1 VVGAIQSEIRRRSAP
16 SGDRSTNV
24 ALRTL
29 LSFWVSFLKGSAG
42 MQPIRFRHSI
52 AAWALISIST
62 VAAHALWSVAGA
74 ADSIAS
80 APSAAHSQAE
90 ARLLGDIKYLA
101 SDELEGRGIGTVGL
115 NKAAQYI
122 RHEFQAAGLDVTRA
136 HGDAF
141 QKFNMS
147 IPARLGTPNSLT
159 FVGPDGKS
167 TVLQQDVDFRPCS
180 FGGWGRIQGEFAF
193 GGYAI
198 DLKNYHDLKGVDLK
212 GKAVI
217 VMRRGPRQDDSGGP
231 FTTFGDISR
240 GGDLRTKLSNTAIA
254 GASALLIVND
264 PASVNKNS
272 KDQESRIRWASNR
285 VVDAAEALE
294 KAAPGTSDE
303 SQARKELFKT
313 VAWLKK
319 VRADAAHSESND
331 PFMTFGFG
339 GNGKDSNIPV
349 VQLSVAAANR
359 LLKAATGKSLDEFA
373 AAIDRDLKPK
383 STDLAGWKADGVTT
397 IKRSQVEVK
406 NVIGVLEGEGPHAD
420 ETVVIGAHYDHLG
433 RGGSGSGSLLESSH
447 EIHNGADDNASGT
460 CALIELARHFGR
472 QAKRLP
478 RRLVFIAFTGE
489 EEGLI
494 GSAHYARDPVFP
506 LAKTVAMLNLD
517 MVGRLR
523 EDQLTVYG
531 LGTGKHFKELVE
543 RTTTA
548 RHFKLIP
555 KPEGFGPS
563 DHTSFYVK
571 KIPVLFFF
579 TGTHSDYHRPTDDWQ
594 KINISGMDRIVDLVE
609 EIATTIVTAPERP
622 DYVEVKGLGTVDRGG
637 NRPYFGSIP
646 DFGSEESGYSISGV
660 APDSPADRAGLKGG
674 DRIIQ
679 MGNRKITGLD
689 DFDLVLRRFSAGDE
703 VPVVA
708 IRGGK
713 PIRLKVIL
721 GKPK

>member
-1 VVGAIQSEIRRRSAP
+1 MRLIC
-16 SGDRSTNV
+16 
-24 ALRTL
+24 
-29 LSFWVSFLKGSAG
+29 
-42 MQPIRFRHSI
+42 FRWSI
-52 AAWALISIST
+52 AAWALIAVST
-62 VAAHALWSVAGA
+62 VTALALKSAAGAAESIAPAQSAAHA
-74 ADSIAS
+74 
-80 APSAAHSQAE
+80 QAE

-101 SDELEGRGIGTVGL
+101 SDELEGRGVGTEGL
-115 NKAAQYI
+115 NKAAEYI
-122 RHEFQAAGLDVTRA
+122 RHEFQAAGLDVTRV

-141 QKFNMS
+141 QKFTM
-147 IPARLGTPNSLT
+147 PTQTRLGTPNSLT
-159 FVGPDGKS
+159 LIGPDGK
-167 TVLQQDVDFRPCS
+167 TTILKQDVDFRPCS
-180 FGGWGRIQGEFAF
+180 FGGGGKIQGELAF
-193 GGYAI
+193 GGYAM
-198 DLKNYHDLKGVDLK
+198 DSKSKNYHDFEGVDFK

-217 VMRRGPRQDDSGGP
+217 VMRSVPRQVDSSGP
-231 FTTFGDISR
+231 FTILGDASR
-240 GGDLRTKLSNTAIA
+240 AGDLRTKLSNAAVA

-264 PASVNKNS
+264 PASVNKNA
-272 KDQESRIRWASNR
+272 KENQSRIRWATNR
-285 VVDAAEALE
+285 VVDAALALE
-294 KAAPGTSDE
+294 KAAPGTSAE
-303 SQARKELFKT
+303 SQARKDLSKT

-319 VRADAAHSESND
+319 NRAEAARPENDD
-331 PFMTFGFG
+331 PFMTFGAG
-339 GNGKDSNIPV
+339 GNGKDGNIPV

-359 LLKAATGKSLDEFA
+359 VLKSATGKSLGELA
-373 AAIDRDLKPK
+373 TAIDQDLKPK
-383 STDLAGWKADGVTT
+383 STVLAGWKADGVTT
-397 IKRSQVEVK
+397 IKRAQVEVK

-420 ETVVIGAHYDHLG
+420 ETIVIGAHYDHLG

-460 CALIELARHFGR
+460 CALIELARHFGH
-472 QAKRLP
+472 QAKKLP

-494 GSAHYARDPVFP
+494 GSAHYAKEPVFP

-523 EDQLTVYG
+523 EDKLTVYG
-531 LGTGKHFKELVE
+531 LGTARHFKELVE

-563 DHTSFYVK
+563 DHTSFYARR
-571 KIPVLFFF
+571 IPVLFFF

-594 KINISGMDRIVDLVE
+594 KINIPGMDRIVDLVE

-622 DYVEVKGLGTVDRGG
+622 DYVDLNGPARVDRGG
-637 NRPYFGSIP
+637 SRPYLGSIP
-646 DFGSEESGYSISGV
+646 DFSSQESGYSLSGV
-660 APDSPADRAGLKGG
+660 APDGPADRAGLKGG

-689 DFDLVLRRFSAGDE
+689 DFDLALRRFSAGDE
-703 VPVVA
+703 IPVVA

-713 PIRLKVIL
+713 TIRLKVTL

>member
-1 VVGAIQSEIRRRSAP
+1 MRLIRSRS
-16 SGDRSTNV
+16 
-24 ALRTL
+24 
-29 LSFWVSFLKGSAG
+29 
-42 MQPIRFRHSI
+42 SI
-52 AAWALISIST
+52 AGWALIAVST
-62 VAAHALWSVAGA
+62 VAALALTCPAGTA
-74 ADSIAS
+74 ESIAPAQPA
-80 APSAAHSQAE
+80 APEQAKAQPQARAQPQAE

-101 SDELEGRGIGTVGL
+101 SDELEGRGIGTEGL
-115 NKAAQYI
+115 NKAAAYI
-122 RHEFQAAGLDVTRA
+122 RHEFQAAGLDVTRV

-141 QKFNMS
+141 QKFHMS

-159 FVGPDGKS
+159 FIGPDGKS
-167 TVLQQDVDFRPCS
+167 TVLKQDVDFRPCS
-180 FGGWGRIQGEFAF
+180 FGGAGKIQGELAF

-198 DLKNYHDLKGVDLK
+198 DSKTYHDLNGVDFK

-217 VMRRGPRQDDSGGP
+217 VMRHGPRQQDSARP
-231 FTTFGDISR
+231 FTIRGDDSR
-240 GGDLRTKLSNTAIA
+240 GGDLRTKLSNAAAA

-264 PASVNKNS
+264 PTSIKKNA
-272 KDQESRIRWASNR
+272 KENESQIRWATNR
-285 VVDAAEALE
+285 VVDAALALE
-294 KAAPGTSDE
+294 QAAPRTSDE
-303 SQARKELFKT
+303 SQARKELSKT

-319 VRADAAHSESND
+319 VRADAANSESND
-331 PFMTFGFG
+331 PLMTFGSG
-339 GNGKDSNIPV
+339 GRGKDGEIPV
-349 VQLSVAAANR
+349 VQLSVTAANR
-359 LLKAATGKSLDEFA
+359 VLKAATGKSLDEFE
-373 AAIDRDLKPK
+373 AAINRDLKPR
-383 STDLAGWKADGVTT
+383 STVLDGWKADGATT
-397 IKRSQVEVK
+397 IKRSEVEVK
-406 NVIGVLEGEGPHAD
+406 NVIGVLEGAGPHAD

-460 CALIELARHFGR
+460 CALIELARHFGH

-478 RRLVFIAFTGE
+478 RRLVFITFTGE

-494 GSAHYARDPVFP
+494 GSLHYVRDPVFP

-523 EDQLTVYG
+523 EDTLTVYG

-563 DHTSFYVK
+563 DHTSFYAK

-579 TGTHSDYHRPTDDWQ
+579 TGTHPDYHRPTDDWQ
-594 KINISGMDRIVDLVE
+594 KINIPGMDRIVDLVE

-622 DYVEVKGLGTVDRGG
+622 DYFEVNGLGTVDRGG
-637 NRPYFGSIP
+637 SRPYFGSIP
-646 DFGSEESGYSISGV
+646 DFSSEKSGYSISGV

-679 MGNRKITGLD
+679 MGDRKITGLD

-703 VPVVA
+703 IPVVA

-713 PIRLKVIL
+713 TIRLKVTL